1 VQAVVVIAAFAGA
14 PSSVA
19 GAVLVVSVLLS
30 FWGWG
35 HMQAELAL
43 NPDLDEARRARWRM
57 LLACVPGAIA
67 LYWLLHVRPDER

>member
-1 VQAVVVIAAFAGA
+1 VQAVVVIAAF
-14 PSSVA
+14 A

-43 NPDLDEARRARWRM
+43 NPYLDEVRRARWRM